1 MFKKLIK
8 SAAVS
13 CAVLFAVPATQAS
26 AMHITE
32 GYLSPFWCAFW
43 GVLCLPFLVWG
54 GIELQRRQK
63 DGGTA
68 KLLLALCGAF
78 VFIVSSLKI
87 PAVTGS
93 CSHPT
98 GTGLG
103 AVLFG
108 APVMSVLGMIVL
120 VFQSLLLAHGGIT
133 TLGANAFSM
142 AVAGPFLSWGV
153 YTLLKKSKAPAAVS
167 VFLAAALG
175 DLFTYTVTSLQL
187 ALCHSGGNLAF
198 AFGKFMLVFAPT
210 QLPIAAA
217 EGILSVM
224 IFNVIEKY
232 CGSELKILGASSKG
246 GLSV

>member
-1 MFKKLIK
+1 MSKQFIK
-8 SAAVS
+8 FAAAF
-13 CAVLFAVPATQAS
+13 CAVMLAVPVTQAS
-26 AMHITE
+26 AMHIME

-63 DGGTA
+63 DGGTE
-68 KLLLALCGAF
+68 KLLLALSGAF

-87 PAVTGS
+87 PSVTGS

-142 AVAGPFLSWGV
+142 AAAGPFLSRAV
-153 YTLLKKSKAPAAVS
+153 YAVFKRLKAPAPVS
-167 VFLAAALG
+167 VFSAVMLG
-175 DLFTYTVTSLQL
+175 DLFTYIVTSLQL
-187 ALCHSGGNLAF
+187 ALCHGGGNFAF

-232 CGSELKILGASSKG
+232 CGRELKMLSSSLKG
-246 GLSV
+246 GFSV